1 MKLTERDKT
10 LLFILAVICIPCFP
24 YFFAVQPYAEKTHQ
38 LENEVKEL
46 QMRKNQLLELE
57 NRREEFT
64 EGIQQAKESREEL
77 LTRFPSQLPQ
87 EGSILFLH
95 NTEER
100 IPITLSQVAFEM
112 EEIQIITGNEA
123 AAPEDAAG
131 QTAGGNGEV
140 SQAGEAE
147 TGSEST
153 AAVSNLAGAC
163 AGSQIIYS
171 AGYEN
176 LKDFLEFILNY
187 KDRMVIS
194 SLNAVYSAD
203 MNVVTGNLTLRQYA
217 IKGGDRAP
225 VQVTEPDV
233 MHGTSNVFMQASG
246 IALSEERGAE
256 KADFFLMLSQPAA
269 DIEAAIFGKSMEGS
283 EETYL
288 TSGVNDMQEMAIS
301 FKGSDGEYIANYQI
315 GDEKYSANGEGI
327 VFEKEGDIVFE
338 VISSPRVGDTDK
350 VAASLDI
357 INKTDRTVIVVVKND
372 DGEKPRVTI
381 AGKTGAVTVKE

>member
-10 LLFILAVICIPCFP
+10 LLFILAVICILCLP
-24 YFFAVQPYAEKTHQ
+24 YFFAIQPYTEKTHQ

-57 NRREEFT
+57 SRREEFT
-64 EGIQQAKESREEL
+64 EGIQKAKESREEL

-112 EEIQIITGNEA
+112 EEMQIITGNEA
-123 AAPEDAAG
+123 ASQENAAG
-131 QTAGGNGEV
+131 QEADGSGA
-140 SQAGEAE
+140 SQSGVE

-153 AAVSNLAGAC
+153 ATVSNLAGAC
-163 AGSQIIYS
+163 ASSQIIYS
-171 AGYEN
+171 AGYKN
-176 LKDFLEFILNY
+176 LKDFLEFILNH

-225 VQVTEPDV
+225 VQVAEPDV

-246 IALSEERGAE
+246 IAPSGEIVAQE
-256 KADFFLMLSQPAA
+256 ADFFLMLSQPEA
-269 DIEAAIFGKSMEGS
+269 DIEAAIFGKSKEGS

-288 TSGVNDMQEMAIS
+288 TSGVNDRQEMAIS

-357 INKTDRTVIVVVKND
+357 INKTDRTVIVVVKNE
-372 DGEKPRVTI
+372 DGENPRVTI
-381 AGKTGAVTVKE
+381 AGKTGTVTVKE

>member
-10 LLFILAVICIPCFP
+10 LLFILAVICILCLP
-24 YFFAVQPYAEKTHQ
+24 YFFAVQPYTEKTHQ

-46 QMRKNQLLELE
+46 QMRKKQLLELE
-57 NRREEFT
+57 NRREEFID
-64 EGIQQAKESREEL
+64 GIQKAKESREEL

-112 EEIQIITGNEA
+112 EEMQIITGNEA
-123 AAPEDAAG
+123 ASQENAAG
-131 QTAGGNGEV
+131 Q
-140 SQAGEAE
+140 EADGSGALQSGVE

-153 AAVSNLAGAC
+153 AAVSNLAGTC
-163 AGSQIIYS
+163 ASSQIIYS
-171 AGYEN
+171 AGYKN
-176 LKDFLEFILNY
+176 LKDFLEFILNH

-225 VQVTEPDV
+225 VQVAEPDV

-246 IALSEERGAE
+246 IAPSGEIVAQE
-256 KADFFLMLSQPAA
+256 ADFFLMLSQPEA
-269 DIEAAIFGKSMEGS
+269 DIEAAIFGKSKEGS

-357 INKTDRTVIVVVKND
+357 INKTDRTVIVVVKNE
-372 DGEKPRVTI
+372 DGENPRVTI
-381 AGKTGAVTVKE
+381 AGKTGTVTVKE